1 MNRRQFL
8 TLGGASALAF
18 AVPSTWGWARPPLKP
33 EALARPALLSMLGD
47 PARVRELGRRYRSSV
62 PGENGRKALI
72 AALRND
78 LEPGLPLTAASRL
91 EEQVRADFA
100 AGRIVTL
107 KGWVLSRTE
116 ARQCAL
122 FSLS

>member
-1 MNRRQFL
+1 MDRRRFL
-8 TLGGASALAF
+8 TLGGASTLALA
-18 AVPSTWGWARPPLKP
+18 VPPAWGWARPPLKP
-33 EALARPALLSMLGD
+33 KALARPALLSMLGD
-47 PARVRELGRRYRSSV
+47 PGRVRELGRRYRAAV
-62 PGENGRKALI
+62 PAEDDREALV
-72 AALRND
+72 AALQSELGSGPPFTVD
-78 LEPGLPLTAASRL
+78 SRL

-100 AGRIVTL
+100 AGRTVTL